1 MWVSK
6 RNFVTH
12 LLFILIN
19 QASIYLTSIFLKD
32 PINSKFHCRYLLPHH
47 PRGKQKTAVCRK
59 TTSPRWDATLS
70 WEELSIEDLADRS
83 LELAV
88 WDHDRLGH
96 QDLIGGVR
104 LNLGSGTNYSNI
116 TIDTL

>member
-1 MWVSK
+1 MNCKKIDVGSK
-6 RNFVTH
+6 EKFCNTM
-12 LLFILIN
+12 LFILIN
-19 QASIYLTSIFLKD
+19 QAIQASINLTSIFFKD
-32 PINSKFHCRYLLPHH
+32 PINSKFHRRYLLPHH

-104 LNLGSGTNYSNI
+104 LNLGSGTN
-116 TIDTL
+116 